1 MFVFTLLVIGL
12 LLLAFRSTRL
22 AGVAGLTLLLLVH
35 PKLFFALLI
44 LGGVVLIVYYFKR
57 RKEMHFQN
65 CLTDAIDALSNMDI
79 PEDIFGQVVM
89 SHACLLAGLDPDEV
103 IGYYAD

>member
-35 PKLFFALLI
+35 PKLFVALLI
-44 LGGVVLIVYYFKR
+44 LSGVVLLFYLLR
-57 RKEMHFQN
+57 RKNHEFPK
-65 CLTDAIDALSNMDI
+65 L
-79 PEDIFGQVVM
+79 
-89 SHACLLAGLDPDEV
+89 PDRR
-103 IGYYAD
+103 D

>member
-44 LGGVVLIVYYFKR
+44 LGCVVLLFIYFKR
-57 RKEMHFQN
+57 RRNHEFPT
-65 CLTDAIDALSNMDI
+65 L
-79 PEDIFGQVVM
+79 PFRR
-89 SHACLLAGLDPDEV
+89 
-103 IGYYAD
+103 Y